1 MFPREIAMSR
11 HTAAPLF
18 VLVLCACS
26 TMSPEQ
32 CRSADWRQIG
42 YADGI
47 EGYPGSRI
55 QEHAS
60 ACAGSGVT
68 PDLSAYLAGRA
79 DGLKTYC
86 QPQKG
91 FDVGRGGRPDNAG
104 DCPEPM
110 RAAFLE
116 QYGRGR
122 QINAI
127 ESEIGSLRSSLENER
142 RLQRRNDERID
153 DIRKELN
160 RQGLDASR
168 RNALLDEMNRLVERK
183 EDNGRRRLR
192 LQRDIDDTQRR
203 LDERLRQ
210 FGR

>member
-1 MFPREIAMSR
+1 MSQKF
-11 HTAAPLF
+11 AGLLLI
-18 VLVLCACS
+18 LVCSACS

-32 CRSADWRQIG
+32 CRNADWRQIG
-42 YADGI
+42 YTDGV

-55 QEHAS
+55 QDHAS
-60 ACAGSGVT
+60 ACASSDVT

-79 DGLKTYC
+79 DGLKLYC
-86 QPQKG
+86 QPEKG
-91 FDVGRGGRPDNAG
+91 FDVGRRGRPDNAG

-110 RAAFLE
+110 RAVFLD
-116 QYGRGR
+116 QYQRGR

-127 ESEIGSLRSSLENER
+127 ESEINNLRNSQENER

-153 DIRKELN
+153 EIRKELN
-160 RQGLDASR
+160 RQNLDPAR
-168 RNALLDEMNRLVERK
+168 RNTLLEEMNRLVERK

-192 LQRDIDDTQRR
+192 LQRDIDDAQRR

>member
-1 MFPREIAMSR
+1 MSR
-11 HTAAPLF
+11 VIAAF
-18 VLVLCACS
+18 VSVFILGACS

-32 CRSADWRQIG
+32 CRNADWRQIG

-60 ACAGSGVT
+60 ACAASGVT
-68 PDLSAYLAGRA
+68 PDLAAYLAGRA

-86 QPQKG
+86 QPEKG
-91 FDVGRGGRPDNAG
+91 FDVGRRGRPDNAG

-110 RAAFLE
+110 RDAFLE
-116 QYGRGR
+116 QYRRGR

-127 ESEIGSLRSSLENER
+127 ESEMDSLRGSLENES

-183 EDNGRRRLR
+183 EENGRRRLR
-192 LQRDIDDTQRR
+192 LQRDIDETQRR
-203 LDERLRQ
+203 LDARLRQ